1 MQPRLDSNE
10 RRNTVTQ
17 IDVYAEWQKLC
28 EEHEAV
34 RDAYFQ
40 AFAIVNQKF
49 AAIGRGTSGI
59 NPTNDEISEFERTW
73 QAWEDV
79 KKRMDTFVKQ
89 YA

>member
-1 MQPRLDSNE
+1 MKNSCEEKNM
-10 RRNTVTQ
+10 VTQ
-17 IDVYAEWQKLC
+17 IDVYAEWQTLC
-28 EEHEAV
+28 EEHEEV

-40 AFAIVNQKF
+40 AFAIINQKF
-49 AAIGRGTSGI
+49 AAIGRGTSGV
-59 NPTNDEISEFERTW
+59 NPDDELSEFKRTW

>member
-1 MQPRLDSNE
+1 M
-10 RRNTVTQ
+10 TQ

-28 EEHEAV
+28 EEHDAA

-40 AFAIVNQKF
+40 AFGTVNQKF
-49 AAIGRGTSGI
+49 AAIGRRTSGI
-59 NPTNDEISEFERTW
+59 NPSDDELSEFERTW

-79 KKRMDTFVKQ
+79 KKRMNMFVKQ